1 MKKDYFN
8 QNLGKRPTMEQAL
21 KNVCGKNIYRHA
33 KNTASFYFV
42 CPPLFLIFS
51 ILNMLHCYNSHES
64 QPVQN
69 CPLKYPEWMVP
80 WRWHYTPASVHCC
93 LRWDPAVLN
102 LQVMATSVGD
112 ICAEHKPYLAKGLL
126 GGYRTIPK
134 PCTKHKGLHPRSR
147 PLTCLP

>member
-1 MKKDYFN
+1 MKRTILTKILEKD
-8 QNLGKRPTMEQAL
+8 LPWSRHSRMWG
-21 KNVCGKNIYRHA
+21 GGNIYRHA
-33 KNTASFYFV
+33 RNTASFYFV

-80 WRWHYTPASVHCC
+80 WRWHYSPASAHCR

-102 LQVMATSVGD
+102 LQVMATSVASVLSTTLIWLRGFWMATEQYPNPAQSIRACIQD
-112 ICAEHKPYLAKGLL
+112 L
-126 GGYRTIPK
+126 GP
-134 PCTKHKGLHPRSR
+134 
-147 PLTCLP
+147 